1 MLAVNPHQHAG
12 NALRRGA
19 RLRLDSDGPQSGL
32 TLIELMVT
40 ILVVG
45 VMAGGIL
52 GVFVTT
58 LRTFSTGQ
66 VRMQNQDEARLAMNQ
81 MTRYLRMA
89 SASESITTTRSDA
102 IAVAGAQDVVFY
114 ADIDGDGV
122 VEKGRYYLS
131 GTTLRMQTAEPNMG
145 DSPPTYPAF
154 NTSGEVVREA
164 VRNGGTAIFRYY
176 REGESVPMTSTNT
189 FDLREEIAL
198 IEVTLYV
205 NEVPELSRS
214 NVRLVSRVLIRQR
227 YDGGLTQ

>member
-1 MLAVNPHQHAG
+1 MSAAHPHQNAG
-12 NALRRGA
+12 NALRRVAG
-19 RLRLDSDGPQSGL
+19 LRLDSDGPQSGL

-45 VMAGGIL
+45 IMAGGIL

-176 REGESVPMTSTNT
+176 REGESVPMTSTST